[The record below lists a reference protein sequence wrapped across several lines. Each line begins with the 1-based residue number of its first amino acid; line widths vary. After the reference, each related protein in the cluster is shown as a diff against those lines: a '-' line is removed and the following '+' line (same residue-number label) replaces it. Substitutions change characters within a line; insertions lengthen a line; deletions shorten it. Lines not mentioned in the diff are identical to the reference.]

1 MLRPLLIII
10 AVIFSSQQLKA
21 QKLFIGPELGMNLIQ
36 VEEQE
41 IGNDFQPAWYGGGAV
56 DYKFNDWISLRTGLY
71 FSQSRHSYSSE
82 DTSVIDFLGGLIDSS
97 MAIPGIDLNTYT
109 TINGRQSQYYIQI
122 PVQANFSW
130 KKIQLF
136 VGGYAGFMVGA
147 KQKETTIERTPVVE
161 NLDFESLGIP
171 EFIASFLPAAYD
183 ESFSENTESSDFRSF
198 DYGLKA
204 GLGYQMDQF
213 GVQASYSFG
222 IPDYRVDR
230 GDEDIRRNQFFQF
243 SIRYM
248 LPIGG
253 KSGSSSIH

>member
-10 AVIFSSQQLKA
+10 TVIFYSQLNA
-21 QKLFIGPELGMNLIQ
+21 QKLFIGPEIGMNLIQ

-41 IGNDFQPAWYGGGAV
+41 MGNDFQPAWYGGGAV
-56 DYKFNDWISLRTGLY
+56 DYKFNDWLSLRTGVY
-71 FSQSRHSYSSE
+71 FSQSRHAYSSQ
-82 DTSVIDFLGGLIDSS
+82 DTSVIDLLGGFIDSS
-97 MAIPGIDLNTYT
+97 IAIPGIDLNTYT
-109 TINGRQSQYYIQI
+109 SINGRQSQYYIQI

-130 KKIQLF
+130 KNIQLF
-136 VGGYAGFMVGA
+136 LGGYAGIMVGS
-147 KQKETTIERTPVVE
+147 KQKESTIERTPLVE
-161 NLDFESLGIP
+161 NLDLGALGIP
-171 EFIASFLPAAYD
+171 DFITSFLPPAYD
-183 ESFSENTESSDFRSF
+183 ESFSESTDSEGLRAF

-222 IPDYRVDR
+222 IPDYRVDS
-230 GDEDIRRNQFFQF
+230 GDEDMRRNQFFQF

-253 KSGSSSIH
+253 KLGSSSIH